1 MSAIALPA
9 GMPADPNRAL
19 IACVVASIALH
30 AAVLFVG
37 PSLREAPP
45 APSAPKVLTAF
56 LAPSLAMPQ
65 AKVAPQPEPPQPQP
79 VPPRPELK
87 PKAETPKEV
96 LTRPTPAPEAPR
108 VAAKPVAEPAPV
120 APPVQAAPVAP
131 AAPAAPAPPV
141 AAPSAPVP
149 QAPAASASDGSRPSP
164 GGDDA
169 GSLSQY
175 RMALIGAANKY
186 KRYPAQAMERGWT
199 GKVVIRM
206 AIGANGMTQN
216 TTVVSSSGHDLL
228 DNTALDMVRKGK
240 PLAQI
245 PAALRGREFTVDVP
259 VIFDLQSG

>member
-1 MSAIALPA
+1 
-9 GMPADPNRAL
+9 MPADPNRAL
-19 IACVVASIALH
+19 LACVVASILLH
-30 AAVLFVG
+30 AAVLFIG
-37 PSLREAPP
+37 PRMREAPP
-45 APSAPKVLTAF
+45 APSAPKILTAI
-56 LAPSLAMPQ
+56 LAPGVAVPQ
-65 AKVAPQPEPPQPQP
+65 ARVAPQPEPPQPVP
-79 VPPRPELK
+79 VPPRPEAK
-87 PKAETPKEV
+87 PKAEAPKEV
-96 LTRPTPAPEAPR
+96 LTRPTPAPAAPK
-108 VAAKPVAEPAPV
+108 VAPPPDPDSAVSRIAPAPAPVQPVAPAPV
-120 APPVQAAPVAP
+120 APP
-131 AAPAAPAPPV
+131 PPV

-149 QAPAASASDGSRPSP
+149 QAPAASAGEGARPSP

-169 GSLSQY
+169 GSLAQY

-228 DNTALDMVRKGK
+228 DNTALDMVKKGK

-245 PAALRGREFTVDVP
+245 PPALRGKEFTVDVP